1 MPVFQHGKNI
11 YHFVKP
17 NKLMLKHTFAL
28 IEGNVKGSTIDDF
41 KHAVPTSSMK
51 KYNPSYVDRIMF
63 INEDGSKYVI
73 FENKD
78 YEVVSKGGLTLFKN
92 DPLYN
97 V

>member
-1 MPVFQHGKNI
+1 
-11 YHFVKP
+11 
-17 NKLMLKHTFAL
+17 
-28 IEGNVKGSTIDDF
+28 
-41 KHAVPTSSMK
+41 MK